1 MTVYQYGQFTPEH
14 VQTIRKGIELYNA
27 GKFWECHEE
36 LEDHWLE
43 DTMDN
48 ARNVYWAVIQAAA
61 CLYHYENKNLAG
73 ARGLILKAKEK
84 LLRCEKL
91 KSETPLV
98 YKFLSWEIFKS
109 IIRKIP
115 NDPSIED
122 FFELYQFKFSNP
134 RNWEV
139 E

>member
-1 MTVYQYGQFTPEH
+1 MTDYQYGQFSMDH
-14 VQTIRKGIELYNA
+14 VRTIRKGIELYNA
-27 GKFWECHEE
+27 QKFWECHEE

-73 ARGLILKAKEK
+73 ARGLIRKAQDK
-84 LLRCEKL
+84 LNRCEEL
-91 KSETPLV
+91 KVETVLV
-98 YKFLSWEIFKS
+98 FDFLSWSRFKV

-115 NDPSIED
+115 KEPD
-122 FFELYQFKFSNP
+122 FNHFLELYKFKFSNP
-134 RNWEV
+134 KDWTLE
-139 E
+139 